1 MLQKYSWYINSL
13 QNVIIWSQEEK
24 GLIALKLQYLF
35 SFFPNPVTARLPPTA
50 LATFSLPSI
59 CTLWRVQFSNS
70 ILCTTAHIFIYSPF
84 FQQNGHENKKYHYAF
99 QMFYSRE
106 KKDHPGEVSQVYC
119 DGARVITWIS
129 AIHDYASFTWAVYP
143 LLLTY
148 KHPVSTLPSFDQ
160 WTVQTLSHAL

>member
-84 FQQNGHENKKYHYAF
+84 FSTKWTWKQEVPLCF
-99 QMFYSRE
+99 P
-106 KKDHPGEVSQVYC
+106 DVSQQGKKRPPRWSVT
-119 DGARVITWIS
+119 G
-129 AIHDYASFTWAVYP
+129 
-143 LLLTY
+143 LLWWCQGHNLDFCRPWLCKFY
-148 KHPVSTLPSFDQ
+148 LGCLPTSPH
-160 WTVQTLSHAL
+160 L